1 MKNKKL
7 LIGLAAVLLIGGAT
21 GAYFLLFGSNAA
33 DEDAPPEPAALVE
46 LAPFL
51 TNIADQ
57 HKARIEVALAVAP
70 LGLSE
75 VIAADPLLVARLP
88 TRQSRRQRR
97 FVVGSRSRSAGLGD
111 RCATGQ
117 DPAPSAGIWTSGGSG
132 SSTTSGL
139 VIFFAVVDSTSWVSA

>member
-7 LIGLAAVLLIGGAT
+7 LIGLAAVLLIGGAA
-21 GAYFLLFGSNAA
+21 GVYFFLFGSNAV

-46 LAPFL
+46 LTPFL

-75 VIAADPLLVARLP
+75 VIAADPLLVARLRDKILTTLAARTYEELNSP
-88 TRQSRRQRR
+88 AGKEGLREKIRAAAQEIITEGEVQEALFVD
-97 FVVGSRSRSAGLGD
+97 FVV
-111 RCATGQ
+111 Q
-117 DPAPSAGIWTSGGSG
+117 
-132 SSTTSGL
+132 
-139 VIFFAVVDSTSWVSA
+139 

>member
-7 LIGLAAVLLIGGAT
+7 LIGLAAVLLIGGAAA
-21 GAYFLLFGSNAA
+21 AYFFLFAPNAA

-75 VIAADPLLVARLP
+75 EIAADPLLVARLRDKILTMLAARTYEELSSP
-88 TRQSRRQRR
+88 AGKEGLREKIRAAAQEIITEGEVQEALFVD
-97 FVVGSRSRSAGLGD
+97 FVV
-111 RCATGQ
+111 Q
-117 DPAPSAGIWTSGGSG
+117 
-132 SSTTSGL
+132 
-139 VIFFAVVDSTSWVSA
+139 

>member
-7 LIGLAAVLLIGGAT
+7 LIGLAAVLLIGGAA
-21 GAYFLLFGSNAA
+21 GVYFFLFASNAA

-75 VIAADPLLVARLP
+75 VIAADPLLVARLRDKILTMLAARTYEELNSP
-88 TRQSRRQRR
+88 AGKEGLREKIRAAAQEIITEGEVQEALFVD
-97 FVVGSRSRSAGLGD
+97 FVV
-111 RCATGQ
+111 Q
-117 DPAPSAGIWTSGGSG
+117 
-132 SSTTSGL
+132 
-139 VIFFAVVDSTSWVSA
+139 

>member
-75 VIAADPLLVARLP
+75 VIAADPLLAARLRDKILTTLAARTYEELNSP
-88 TRQSRRQRR
+88 AGKEEFRKMIRASAQEIITQGEVQEALFVD
-97 FVVGSRSRSAGLGD
+97 FVV
-111 RCATGQ
+111 Q
-117 DPAPSAGIWTSGGSG
+117 
-132 SSTTSGL
+132 
-139 VIFFAVVDSTSWVSA
+139 

>member
-7 LIGLAAVLLIGGAT
+7 LIGLAAVLLIGGTA
-21 GAYFLLFGSNAA
+21 GAYFFLFASNAA

-70 LGLSE
+70 LGVSE
-75 VIAADPLLVARLP
+75 VIAADPLLVARLRDKILTMLAARTYEELNSP
-88 TRQSRRQRR
+88 AGKEEFRKMIRASAQEIITEGEVQEALFVD
-97 FVVGSRSRSAGLGD
+97 FVV
-111 RCATGQ
+111 Q
-117 DPAPSAGIWTSGGSG
+117 
-132 SSTTSGL
+132 
-139 VIFFAVVDSTSWVSA
+139 